1 MCLTAFSGQQARH
14 PQGQFCE
21 FCFQDGQ
28 LLYIGDDVH
37 TFRKRYFN
45 KLHAEGSNEFV
56 ARFHVLLIG
65 FAPYW
70 KARRY

>member
-1 MCLTAFSGQQARH
+1 MCLAVVNVPIQH
-14 PQGQFCE
+14 PKGQFCD
-21 FCFQDGQ
+21 FCLQDG
-28 LLYIGDDVH
+28 LLVHESDDVH
-37 TFRKRYFN
+37 EFRKRYFN
-45 KLHAEGSNEFV
+45 KMHAEGSNEFV